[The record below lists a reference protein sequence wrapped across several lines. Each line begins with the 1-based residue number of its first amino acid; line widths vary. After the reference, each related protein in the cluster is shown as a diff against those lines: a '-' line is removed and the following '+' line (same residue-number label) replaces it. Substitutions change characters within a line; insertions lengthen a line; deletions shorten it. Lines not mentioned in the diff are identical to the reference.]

1 MLPFF
6 CLCGHF
12 LVIVSLVFSKF
23 WHGARSPYE
32 VVRDKARFSG
42 NIFLLKKLG
51 KWPKIGFLEF
61 IEKFGHEFILNLF
74 YNENIIDCVP
84 AQILHLGKV
93 CSWDMGWLKCSQPIR
108 LQDFIINHIAKT
120 SQWNCQM
127 FCILIQVHIN
137 VDQKIFW
144 IGMVWSWLTLDSEVD
159 CISRI
164 NRWNEL
170 IFYILVQI
178 QES

>member
-6 CLCGHF
+6 CLCRHF

-23 WHGARSPYE
+23 WHGARSLYE
-32 VVRDKARFSG
+32 VVQWQSQ
-42 NIFLLKKLG
+42 IFWEHFAKKNWENG
-51 KWPKIGFLEF
+51 PKIGFFEF
-61 IEKFGHEFILNLF
+61 IEKFGHEFLLNLF
-74 YNENIIDCVP
+74 YNENNVGCVP

-120 SQWNCQM
+120 SQWNCLI

-137 VDQKIFW
+137 VDPKIFW
-144 IGMVWSWLTLDSEVD
+144 IVMVWSWLTLDSEID

-164 NRWNEL
+164 DRWNEL